1 MPSKFGKTLKAIT
14 DMEMQAKTGSFIIFL
29 GLLTACFGLMNYMKL
44 RNDAANIVIKTD
56 KEGRLIKN
64 PARHKRLETV
74 DLRVSH
80 IVMGIGAL
88 FTVSGF
94 FRMVRPSKDKE
105 HEVLKFFRFSECAGS
120 YQVQLLVGVILLLGA
135 TNIVLDKALDK
146 AVVLRITKEIA
157 LCILGCLV
165 MRYGLFVRMDKLNS
179 KVA

>member
-1 MPSKFGKTLKAIT
+1 MAGKILETLKN
-14 DMEMQAKTGSFIIFL
+14 MEYQKMTGSVIIFL

-56 KEGRLIKN
+56 KEGRLIKD

-80 IVMGIGAL
+80 IVMAIGAL

-94 FRMVRPSKDKE
+94 FRMVRPNKDDKE

-120 YQVQLLVGVILLLGA
+120 YQVQMLVGVMLLLGA

-146 AVVLRITKEIA
+146 AVVLRITKEIG
-157 LCILGCLV
+157 LCILGCFV
-165 MRYGLFVRMDKLNS
+165 MRYGLFVRMDKINS
-179 KVA
+179 TQG